1 MFHRHHY
8 THSFIRG
15 KKTDPEIKKLQYKF
29 IRSIRQK
36 DWNSAE
42 NLKTISQ
49 QISFIKRYID
59 WQGDDCMGPNEAI
72 DDEVVSNICIIIE
85 TLPMNKDVSYSD
97 DLYALSLLP
106 ALDKII
112 FNIGM
117 MQNNPMSGRKDYF
130 IREENIKA
138 FQTLKAIF
146 IARLSL
152 GFGSYGKDY
161 ITSDNLA
168 LLARQNTLISIKKAV
183 AAKKLQVIG
192 EKGGSQKISSDSARE
207 WLVTSIKNRL
217 IPLRTKDQLADLN
230 AVIGL
235 ILFNG
240 FNTIVSIA
248 ASSKTQPIRI
258 SYGVYVLYDAETNA
272 IIRIGKSSLKEVTLL
287 QLIGRASRG
296 GMRLFNCVIFEP
308 QTTNELVALK
318 QSTALEEHLIQAE
331 TTLKLELE
339 ADLVVMKREE
349 FKNNITRQTHYLEE
363 EQRELNKS
371 LFCKFRM
378 HKSGFVVISDYQG
391 SNLKENEIYGSRR
404 GRDAFLYLGEF
415 RRLKIG
421 ISLNND
427 HIYDEHYKGLHTSEL
442 IQLRKDDGAQ
452 QIGTVSWRETNLDDI
467 KVFPDKSYLR
477 GIGSL
482 VQRQAEFI
490 KEHGITKNRKLLPIV
505 VADRPEGLELIA
517 GYPTYWAVKDVADI
531 HAKYNH
537 ANCLYIDLTLVEE
550 LWQIQRER
558 EEGFNERQ

>member
-8 THSFIRG
+8 THAVIRG

-29 IRSIRQK
+29 IRSIRK
-36 DWNSAE
+36 KEWNSAE
-42 NLKTISQ
+42 NLKTIAHQ
-49 QISFIKRYID
+49 LSFIKGYID
-59 WQGDDCMGPNEAI
+59 WQEGDDRMGPNEAI

-85 TLPMNKDVSYSD
+85 TIPMNKDVSYSD

-112 FNIGM
+112 FNIDM
-117 MQNNPMSGRKDYF
+117 MQNNPMSGEGDYF

-152 GFGSYGKDY
+152 GFGSHGKDY
-161 ITSDNLA
+161 ITADNLA

-183 AAKKLQVIG
+183 AEKKLQVNG
-192 EKGGSQKISSDSARE
+192 GKGGSQKISSDSARE

-230 AVIGL
+230 AFIGL

-240 FNTIVSIA
+240 FHTIVSIA

-258 SYGVYVLYDAETNA
+258 GYGVYVLYDAETNA
-272 IIRIGKSSLKEVTLL
+272 IIRIGKSSLKEATLP

-296 GMRLFNCVIFEP
+296 GMRPFHCVIFEP

-331 TTLKLELE
+331 TKLKFDLE
-339 ADLVVMKREE
+339 ADLVEMKREE
-349 FKNNITRQTHYLEE
+349 FKNNLTRQTHYSEE
-363 EQRELNKS
+363 EQREINK
-371 LFCKFRM
+371 LFFCRVRL
-378 HKSGFVVISDYQG
+378 HKSGFVVIQG
-391 SNLKENEIYGSRR
+391 SNLKENEIYGSRL
-404 GRDAFLYLGEF
+404 GRDAFLFLGEF
-415 RRLKIG
+415 RRLKIA
-421 ISLNND
+421 ISLNNN
-427 HIYDEHYKGLHTSEL
+427 HIYDAHHKELQTSEL
-442 IQLRKDDGAQ
+442 IQLRKDDGSQ

-467 KVFPDKSYLR
+467 KAPHDEPYLR

-482 VQRQAEFI
+482 VERQAEFI
-490 KEHGITKNRKLLPIV
+490 KEHGITKDRKLLPIV
-505 VADRPEGLELIA
+505 VADQPEGIELIA
-517 GYPTYWAVKDVADI
+517 GYPTYWAAKDLADI
-531 HAKYNH
+531 PAKLKN
-537 ANCLYIDLTLVEE
+537 ANCLYIDLTLVKE
-550 LWQIQRER
+550 LRQIQRER
-558 EEGFNERQ
+558 EEGLNERQ